1 MNETKT
7 DMEKLR
13 EIALEQNGFV
23 TASQAEEIGV
33 SRPMLTYLLKNDRIE
48 RPRRG
53 VYRVPQV
60 LATRFDTFR
69 LALLWTGDKK
79 AALSHETALDLYDVC
94 DIVPDFIHVTVPLT
108 RRIAKSDGDG
118 YVIHKERLLEE
129 DRTLAEELPVVT
141 LVKAIEQCIVADTP
155 SYLLEQ
161 AIKNGRDKGLISDA
175 MARDLGRRLDERK

>member
-23 TASQAEEIGV
+23 TAFQAEEIGV

-79 AALSHETALDLYDVC
+79 A
-94 DIVPDFIHVTVPLT
+94 
-108 RRIAKSDGDG
+108 
-118 YVIHKERLLEE
+118 
-129 DRTLAEELPVVT
+129 
-141 LVKAIEQCIVADTP
+141 
-155 SYLLEQ
+155 
-161 AIKNGRDKGLISDA
+161 
-175 MARDLGRRLDERK
+175 